1 MANVVVSALAT
12 WNGKA
17 LKKAK
22 QDVNVFDKQLKSLA
36 RTLGFTFSATAIV
49 AFSKKAVK
57 AFAEDEAAAKSLQ
70 LQLENTGNAFRV
82 TEVEAYIKSLEKT
95 FAILTDLRAPFKTL
109 LNVTG
114 SVDLA
119 QRSLEAALNI
129 SAGTGENLNTVVNAI
144 AAGVRGQTKAIRGLN
159 TGIDESI
166 LATGNMNKI
175 MAELEKK
182 FSGQA
187 SARLDT
193 YAGKMDALK
202 KSSGEATKIIGEGL
216 IDALDILSE
225 DETVTDLSEAMENFA
240 ENTAAATKAIAKLAK
255 GFSNFANDPAFK
267 PAILALGLLSARR
280 GNFTGFKAAL
290 AYVGASGA
298 IELATKDFG
307 GTQLQ
312 DGGKTR
318 AARRL
323 ELRSIKDG
331 VKYRKQENDQLK
343 KKTAV
348 DELAAKF
355 DLERIGLTTAL
366 NQATDDETKLRLKS
380 QLAIL
385 DNNEA
390 LSKKLLAEMDAAEAA
405 KQLAEAAEKARAAFD
420 RLAAWNPLS
429 GLRVTEADI
438 LATIG
443 AAAAG
448 LAGMGK
454 LPASKGGGGGGG
466 TVFPPAIT
474 PYDPLSSLMA
484 TTQDLSDTGFR
495 FDPLS
500 GLRPTE
506 QDIRITIDTASS
518 GDKLSQAITESI
530 QIATRSGYSTTPAG
544 FL

>member
-1 MANVVVSALAT
+1 MANIFVAATAT

-255 GFSNFANDPAFK
+255 GFNDFTSSPSFK
-267 PAILALGLLSARR
+267 PAILAFTLLYARKS
-280 GNFTGFKAAL
+280 GNFNSFKAAL
-290 AYVGASGA
+290 VYVGASGA

-307 GTQLQ
+307 RGSSQFGGTRQLSK
-312 DGGKTR
+312 DLMITKLLNK
-318 AARRL
+318 ARK
-323 ELRSIKDG
+323 EEFDVITK
-331 VKYRKQENDQLK
+331 KNAIENKNVEELK
-343 KKTAV
+343 K
-348 DELAAKF
+348 KF
-355 DLERIGLTTAL
+355 DLERIGLTAAL
-366 NQATDDETKLRLKS
+366 NQATDDETKLRLKA

-385 DNNEA
+385 DENEA
-390 LSKKLLAEMDAAEAA
+390 RAKKLLAEMESADAL
-405 KQLAEAAEKARAAFD
+405 KKLAEQA
-420 RLAAWNPLS
+420 RLAGLS
-429 GLRVTEADI
+429 LQDFALVSVRNLIARINSQIEAINLLGLGTKTP
-438 LATIG
+438 TIT
-443 AAAAG
+443 
-448 LAGMGK
+448 
-454 LPASKGGGGGGG
+454 SGGGS
-466 TVFPPAIT
+466 FMPPTTT
-474 PYDPLSSLMA
+474 PYDPLSSL
-484 TTQDLSDTGFR
+484 TVTSQDLANTGFGY
-495 FDPLS
+495 DPLS
-500 GLRPTE
+500 GMRATA
-506 QDIRITIDTASS
+506 QDIRITVDTAQS
-518 GDKLSQAITESI
+518 GDRFAQLIAESI
-530 QIATRSGYSTTPAG
+530 QVAGRSGYSTTANG
-544 FL
+544 SL

>member
-57 AFAEDEAAAKSLQ
+57 AFAEDEASAKSLQ
-70 LQLENTGNAFRV
+70 IQLENTGNAFRV

-95 FAILTDLRAPFKTL
+95 YAILTDLRGPFQTL

-119 QRSLEAALNI
+119 QRSLEAALDI
-129 SAGTGENLNTVVNAI
+129 SAGTTQSLTTVVAAI
-144 AAGVRGQTKAIRGLN
+144 SAGVRGQTKAIKGLN

-166 LATGNMNKI
+166 LATGDMNKI
-175 MAELEKK
+175 MEELEKR

-187 SARLDT
+187 AARLGT

-202 KSSGEATKIIGEGL
+202 KSAGEATKIIGEGL

-255 GFSNFANDPAFK
+255 GFNDFTSSPSFK
-267 PAILALGLLSARR
+267 PAILAFTLLYARKS
-280 GNFTGFKAAL
+280 GNFNSFKAAL
-290 AYVGASGA
+290 VYVGASGA

-323 ELRSIKDG
+323 EVIKIKES

-366 NQATDDETKLRLKS
+366 NQVTDDETKLRLKS

-390 LSKKLLAEMDAAEAA
+390 LAKKLLAEMEGKKATEELTTQFYALSEAA
-405 KQLAEAAEKARAAFD
+405 KNLLLSFGVSPSQIGPGGVIAATAGAGRMGSLADVAINNPEFGYSNESRA
-420 RLAAWNPLS
+420 L
-429 GLRVTEADI
+429 
-438 LATIG
+438 
-443 AAAAG
+443 G
-448 LAGMGK
+448 LALGFTPGI
-454 LPASKGGGGGGG
+454 SRGGSSQEM
-466 TVFPPAIT
+466 TVTVDVAG
-474 PYDPLSSLMA
+474 A
-484 TTQDLSDTGFR
+484 
-495 FDPLS
+495 
-500 GLRPTE
+500 
-506 QDIRITIDTASS
+506 
-518 GDKLSQAITESI
+518 GDKLSQAIAESI
-530 QIATRSGYSTTPAG
+530 QIATRNGYSTVPAG
-544 FL
+544 QGF

>member
-57 AFAEDEAAAKSLQ
+57 AFAEDEASAKSLQ
-70 LQLENTGNAFRV
+70 IQLENTGNAFRV

-95 FAILTDLRAPFKTL
+95 YAILTDLRGPFQTL

-119 QRSLEAALNI
+119 QRSLEAALDI
-129 SAGTGENLNTVVNAI
+129 SAGTTQSLTTVVAAI
-144 AAGVRGQTKAIRGLN
+144 SAGVRGQTKGIKALN
-159 TGIDESI
+159 SGIDENI
-166 LATGNMNKI
+166 LASGDMNKI
-175 MAELEKK
+175 MEELEKR
-182 FSGQA
+182 FAGQA
-187 SARLDT
+187 TARLGT

-202 KSSGEATKIIGEGL
+202 KSAGEATKIIGEGL

-255 GFSNFANDPAFK
+255 GFSDFANDPAFK

-280 GNFTGFKAAL
+280 GNFTGFKAAI

-323 ELRSIKDG
+323 EVIKIKES

-390 LSKKLLAEMDAAEAA
+390 LAKKLLAEMEGKKATEELTTQFYALSEAA
-405 KQLAEAAEKARAAFD
+405 KNLLLSFGVSPSQIGPGGVIAATAGAGRMGSLADVAINNPEFGYSNESRA
-420 RLAAWNPLS
+420 L
-429 GLRVTEADI
+429 
-438 LATIG
+438 
-443 AAAAG
+443 G
-448 LAGMGK
+448 LALGFTPGI
-454 LPASKGGGGGGG
+454 SRGGSSQEM
-466 TVFPPAIT
+466 TVTVDVAG
-474 PYDPLSSLMA
+474 A
-484 TTQDLSDTGFR
+484 
-495 FDPLS
+495 
-500 GLRPTE
+500 
-506 QDIRITIDTASS
+506 
-518 GDKLSQAITESI
+518 GDKLSQAIAESI
-530 QIATRSGYSTTPAG
+530 QIATRNGYSTVPAG
-544 FL
+544 QGF